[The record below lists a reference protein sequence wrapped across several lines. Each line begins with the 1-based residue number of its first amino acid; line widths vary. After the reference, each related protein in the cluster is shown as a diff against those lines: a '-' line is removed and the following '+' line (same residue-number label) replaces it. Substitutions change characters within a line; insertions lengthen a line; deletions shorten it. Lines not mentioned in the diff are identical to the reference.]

1 MFRIPLL
8 IIFILISSHS
18 FSQLSDFI
26 VVKKKNGRTIET
38 FMGGK
43 GIIFKTN
50 TGAVIDGQIKD
61 IRNDSIFVM
70 IYTIRLVPTN
80 MGVNMLDT
88 VSKYIFATNYRNI
101 SRIKVY
107 HKAESSGGN
116 LLGPLLI
123 LGGSGYILLN
133 VINSVGHS
141 EPLTEKRNLQSIGYA
156 AGAIVLGYVVTKN
169 FFRDSFSTKWH
180 KFVYV
185 NLN

>member
-1 MFRIPLL
+1 MVRIPLL
-8 IIFILISSHS
+8 IIFILISSLS

-38 FMGGK
+38 FMAGK
-43 GIIFKTN
+43 GILFKTN

-61 IRNDSIFVM
+61 IRNDSIFVST
-70 IYTIRLVPTN
+70 YSIRMVPTN
-80 MGVNMLDT
+80 MGVNIIDT
-88 VSKYIFATNYRNI
+88 ISKSIFATNYQNI

-133 VINSVGHS
+133 VINSAGHS
-141 EPLTEKRNLQSIGYA
+141 EPVTEKRNLRNIGYA
-156 AGAIVLGYVVTKN
+156 AGAIVLGYVVVKN
-169 FFRDSFSTKWH
+169 FFRDSFSTRWH

-185 NLN
+185 NMN